1 MMFLPFPLLARPMG
15 HFALIFIHLRTGGE
29 SNWKKYGIIHFEG
42 DVIMIYL
49 KLMIEIQRQRMFDAA
64 KQYGI
69 VSEQTISCS
78 QHLDDLLNIL
88 MRVEHYK
95 RTNKVC

>member
-1 MMFLPFPLLARPMG
+1 LEDIWYYPF
-15 HFALIFIHLRTGGE
+15 
-29 SNWKKYGIIHFEG
+29 KG

-49 KLMIEIQRQRMFDAA
+49 RFMIEIQRQRMIDAA
-64 KQYGI
+64 KQYGFA
-69 VSEQTISCS
+69 SEQAIACS